1 MLSRRARLRA
11 SSFPCR
17 AAQREPEAFLSRANH
32 PTASQ
37 SEWALWPLPRPI
49 LHSAALKERQMSSS
63 AAGALFRNARRSAV
77 GATRAHQ
84 VSRASPRGSLPA
96 SCRVSSDDVI
106 EIAVIIGSQQADF
119 PPRVEPSRL
128 KLSGRAF
135 ARGVRVMV
143 NDDGERLDA

>member
-1 MLSRRARLRA
+1 MLSRRSRLRA
-11 SSFPCR
+11 SSFPCL

-37 SEWALWPLPRPI
+37 SELALWPLPRPI
-49 LHSAALKERQMSSS
+49 RHSAALKERQMSSS
-63 AAGALFRNARRSAV
+63 AAGALFRNARRSA

-135 ARGVRVMV
+135 ARSVRVMV